1 MITLAQL
8 AASLAAAVHL
18 LAFVWETLLFRRPS
32 IHEDLFRIPSGDV
45 AAVRMWAFN
54 VGFYNLFLGAGALMG
69 VALWRAGE
77 DTVGRA
83 LVLYTCSFMF
93 LAGIALFVSDRL
105 AMSRPRGAGLG
116 GAAAQCTP
124 PAIALIA
131 LAAA

>member
-1 MITLAQL
+1 MITLAQI
-8 AASLAAAVHL
+8 AASAAAAVHL

-32 IHEDLFRIPSGDV
+32 VHEDVFRIPSGDV

-54 VGFYNLFLGAGALMG
+54 VGFYNLFLGAGALVG

-105 AMSRPRGAGLG
+105 AMSRPRGAGLV
-116 GAAAQCTP
+116 GAAAQCA
-124 PAIALIA
+124 PALIALIA
-131 LAAA
+131 LATT